1 MKVETS
7 ESFFESLERLAWYDT
22 KLWKVWEFIKITI
35 PRFFKNIWRFR
46 KELASHEW
54 WDYRYTLEMLH
65 RSLSI
70 MVVKLEKDGIEEDV
84 SRGKKVVKIKRALEL
99 LKHKLDDDYTERI
112 EAEYGEL
119 ILHDWEFEDLGDGT
133 SRLIDNDTPA
143 ERKHNRIVFKEAH
156 KLEDKEWIE
165 LWNILKGTKYSKT
178 WGDTFDGTDMRGW
191 WD

>member
-1 MKVETS
+1 MKIETS

-22 KLWKVWEFIKITI
+22 KLWKVWEFIKRTL

-54 WDYRYTLEMLH
+54 WDYRYTLEMLY

-84 SRGKKVVKIKRALEL
+84 SRGKKVQKIKRALEL
-99 LKHKLDDDYTERI
+99 LKHKLDDDYIERV
-112 EAEYGEL
+112 EKELGEL
-119 ILHDWEFEDLGDGT
+119 YLNPWEFEPTEDGNY
-133 SRLIDNDTPA
+133 RLIDNDTKD
-143 ERKHNRIVFKEAH
+143 EKEHNRKVFKLAH

-165 LWNILKGTKYSKT
+165 LWNILKGTRYSKT
-178 WGDTFDGTDMRGW
+178 WGDKFDGTDMRGW

>member
-22 KLWKVWEFIKITI
+22 KLWKVWEFIRRTI

-46 KELASHEW
+46 KELAHHEW
-54 WDYRYTLEMLH
+54 WDYRYTLEMLY
-65 RSLSI
+65 RSLVI
-70 MVVKLEKDGIEEDV
+70 MESKMHDGMEIRETRD
-84 SRGKKVVKIKRALEL
+84 KKVEKMQRAIQL
-99 LKHKLDDDYTERI
+99 LKHKLDDDYTERV
-112 EAEYGEL
+112 EAELGKL
-119 ILHDWEFEDLGDGT
+119 FLHDWEFEELENGNH
-133 SRLIDNDTPA
+133 RLIDNDTPA
-143 ERKHNRIVFKEAH
+143 ERKHNRMIFKEAH

-178 WGDTFDGTDMRGW
+178 WGDAFDGTDMRGW

>member
-1 MKVETS
+1 MKVEAS

-22 KLWKVWEFIKITI
+22 KLWKVWDFIKRTI

-46 KELASHEW
+46 KELAHHEW
-54 WDYRYTLEMLH
+54 WDYRYTLEMLY
-65 RSLSI
+65 RSLVI
-70 MVVKLEKDGIEEDV
+70 MESKMHAGMEIRETRD
-84 SRGKKVVKIKRALEL
+84 KKVEKMQRAIQL

-112 EAEYGEL
+112 EAELGEL
-119 ILHDWEFEDLGDGT
+119 ILRDWEFEDLGDGT
-133 SRLIDNDTPA
+133 SRLIDNDNPA
-143 ERKHNRIVFKEAH
+143 ERKHNRMVFKEAH

>member
-1 MKVETS
+1 MKIEAG

-22 KLWKVWEFIKITI
+22 KLWKVWEFIKRTL

-54 WDYRYTLEMLH
+54 WDYRYTLEMLY

-84 SRGKKVVKIKRALEL
+84 SRGKKVQKIKRALEL

-112 EAEYGEL
+112 EAELGEL
-119 ILHDWEFEDLGDGT
+119 ILHDWEFEELENGNH
-133 SRLIDNDTPA
+133 RLIDNDTPA
-143 ERKHNRIVFKEAH
+143 ERKHNRMIFKEAH

>member
-1 MKVETS
+1 MKVEAS
-7 ESFFESLERLAWYDT
+7 DSFFESLERLAWYDT
-22 KLWKVWEFIKITI
+22 KLWKVWDFIKITI

-54 WDYRYTLEMLH
+54 WDYRYTLEMLY
-65 RSLSI
+65 RSLVI
-70 MVVKLEKDGIEEDV
+70 MESKMHDGMEIRETRD
-84 SRGKKVVKIKRALEL
+84 KKVIKMQRAIQL
-99 LKHKLDDDYTERI
+99 LKHKLDDDFTKRI
-112 EAEYGEL
+112 EAELGEL
-119 ILHDWEFEDLGDGT
+119 ILHDWEFEELENGNH
-133 SRLIDNDTPA
+133 RVIDNDTPA
-143 ERKHNRIVFKEAH
+143 ERKHNRKIFKEAH

>member
-1 MKVETS
+1 MKVEASDT
-7 ESFFESLERLAWYDT
+7 FFESLERLAWYDT
-22 KLWKVWEFIKITI
+22 KLWKVWEFIKRTI

-54 WDYRYTLEMLH
+54 WDYRYTLEMLY
-65 RSLSI
+65 RSLVI
-70 MVVKLEKDGIEEDV
+70 MESKMHDGMEIRETRD
-84 SRGKKVVKIKRALEL
+84 KKVIKMQRAIQL
-99 LKHKLDDDYTERI
+99 LKHKLDDDYTKRI
-112 EAEYGEL
+112 EAELGEL

-143 ERKHNRIVFKEAH
+143 ERKHNRMVFKEAH

-178 WGDTFDGTDMRGW
+178 WGDAYDGTDMRGW

>member
-7 ESFFESLERLAWYDT
+7 DTFFESLERLAWYDT
-22 KLWKVWEFIKITI
+22 KLWKAWDFIKLTI

-54 WDYRYTLEMLH
+54 WDYRYTLEMIY

-70 MVVKLEKDGIEEDV
+70 MVIKLESDGIEVDS
-84 SRGKKVVKIKRALEL
+84 SRDKKVASIKRALEL
-99 LKHKLDDDYTERI
+99 LKHKLDDDYTERV
-112 EAEYGEL
+112 EAEFGEL
-119 ILHDWEFEDLGDGT
+119 IMRDWEFELLENGNH
-133 SRLIDNDTPA
+133 RVIDNDTPA
-143 ERKHNRIVFKEAH
+143 ERKHNRKIFRESH

-178 WGDTFDGTDMRGW
+178 WGDNFDGTDMRGW

>member
-1 MKVETS
+1 MKLEAPD
-7 ESFFESLERLAWYDT
+7 SFFESLERLAWYDT
-22 KLWKVWEFIKITI
+22 KLWKVWEFIKRTI

-46 KELASHEW
+46 KELAQHEW
-54 WDYRYTLEMLH
+54 WDYRYTLEILY

-70 MVVKLEKDGIEEDV
+70 MVVRLEKDGIEVDS
-84 SRGKKVVKIKRALEL
+84 SRDKKVTSIKRALEL

-112 EAEYGEL
+112 EAELGKL
-119 ILHDWEFEDLGDGT
+119 ILRDWEFEDLGDGT
-133 SRLIDNDTPA
+133 SRLIDNDTPS
-143 ERKHNRIVFKEAH
+143 ERKHNRMVFKEAH

>member
-46 KELASHEW
+46 KELAHHEW
-54 WDYRYTLEMLH
+54 WDYRYTLEMLY
-65 RSLSI
+65 RSLVI
-70 MVVKLEKDGIEEDV
+70 MESKMHDGMEIRETRD
-84 SRGKKVVKIKRALEL
+84 KKVEKMQRAIQL
-99 LKHKLDDDYTERI
+99 LKHKLDDDYTARI
-112 EAEYGEL
+112 EAELGKL
-119 ILHDWEFEDLGDGT
+119 ILHDWEFEKLENGNH
-133 SRLIDNDTPA
+133 RLIDNDTPA
-143 ERKHNRIVFKEAH
+143 ERKHNRMIFKEAH

-178 WGDTFDGTDMRGW
+178 WGDAFDGTDMRGW

>member
-1 MKVETS
+1 MKVEAS

-22 KLWKVWEFIKITI
+22 KLWKVWDFIKRTI

-46 KELASHEW
+46 NELAQHEW
-54 WDYRYTLEMLH
+54 WDYRYTLEMLY
-65 RSLSI
+65 RSLVI
-70 MVVKLEKDGIEEDV
+70 MESKMHDGMEIRETRD
-84 SRGKKVVKIKRALEL
+84 KKVEKMQRAIQL

-112 EAEYGEL
+112 EAELGKL
-119 ILHDWEFEDLGDGT
+119 ILHDWEFEELENGNH
-133 SRLIDNDTPA
+133 RVIDNDTPA
-143 ERKHNRIVFKEAH
+143 ERKHNRMIFKEAH

>member
-7 ESFFESLERLAWYDT
+7 DTFFESLERLAWYDT

-46 KELASHEW
+46 KELAHHEW
-54 WDYRYTLEMLH
+54 WDYRYTLEMLY
-65 RSLSI
+65 RSLVI
-70 MVVKLEKDGIEEDV
+70 MESKMHDGMEIRETRD
-84 SRGKKVVKIKRALEL
+84 KKVEKMQRAIQL
-99 LKHKLDDDYTERI
+99 LKHKLDDDYTERV
-112 EAEYGEL
+112 EAELGKL
-119 ILHDWEFEDLGDGT
+119 FLHDWEFEELENGNH
-133 SRLIDNDTPA
+133 RLIDNDTPA
-143 ERKHNRIVFKEAH
+143 ERKHNRMIFKEAH

-178 WGDTFDGTDMRGW
+178 WGDAFDGTDMRGW

>member
-7 ESFFESLERLAWYDT
+7 DTFFESLERLAWYDT

-46 KELASHEW
+46 KELAHHEW
-54 WDYRYTLEMLH
+54 WDYRYTLEMLY
-65 RSLSI
+65 RSLVI
-70 MVVKLEKDGIEEDV
+70 MESKMHDGMEIRETRD
-84 SRGKKVVKIKRALEL
+84 KKVEKMQRAIQL
-99 LKHKLDDDYTERI
+99 LKHKLDDDYTARI
-112 EAEYGEL
+112 EVELGKL
-119 ILHDWEFEDLGDGT
+119 ILHDWEFEELENGNH
-133 SRLIDNDTPA
+133 RLIDNDTPA
-143 ERKHNRIVFKEAH
+143 ERKHNRMIFKEAH

-178 WGDTFDGTDMRGW
+178 WGDAFDGTDMRGW

>member
-1 MKVETS
+1 MKIEAG

-22 KLWKVWEFIKITI
+22 KLWKVWEFFKRTL
-35 PRFFKNIWRFR
+35 PRFLKNIWRFR

-54 WDYRYTLEMLH
+54 WDYRYTLEMLY

-70 MVVKLEKDGIEEDV
+70 MVVKLEKDGIEEDS

-99 LKHKLDDDYTERI
+99 LKHKLDDDYVER
-112 EAEYGEL
+112 AEKELGEL
-119 ILHDWEFEDLGDGT
+119 YSNPWEFELTEDGNY
-133 SRLIDNDTPA
+133 RLIDNDTKD
-143 ERKHNRIVFKEAH
+143 EKEHNSKVFKLAH

>member
-1 MKVETS
+1 MKIEASDT
-7 ESFFESLERLAWYDT
+7 FFESLERLAWYDT
-22 KLWKVWEFIKITI
+22 KLWKVWEFIKRTI

-54 WDYRYTLEMLH
+54 WDYRYTLEMLY
-65 RSLSI
+65 RSLII
-70 MVVKLEKDGIEEDV
+70 MESKMHDGMEIRETRD
-84 SRGKKVVKIKRALEL
+84 KKVIKMQRAIQL
-99 LKHKLDDDYTERI
+99 LKHKLDDDYTKRI
-112 EAEYGEL
+112 EAELGEL

-143 ERKHNRIVFKEAH
+143 ERKHNRMVFKEAH

-178 WGDTFDGTDMRGW
+178 WGDAYDGTDMRGW

>member
-1 MKVETS
+1 MKIETS

-22 KLWKVWEFIKITI
+22 KLWKVWEFIKRTI

-54 WDYRYTLEMLH
+54 WDYRYTLEMLY

-70 MVVKLEKDGIEEDV
+70 MVVKLEKDGIEEDA
-84 SRGKKVVKIKRALEL
+84 SRMKKVVKIKRALEL
-99 LKHKLDDDYTERI
+99 LKHKLDDDYVER
-112 EAEYGEL
+112 AEKELGEL
-119 ILHDWEFEDLGDGT
+119 YSNPWEFEPTEDGNY
-133 SRLIDNDTPA
+133 RLIDNDT
-143 ERKHNRIVFKEAH
+143 EDEKEHNSKVFKLTH

-165 LWNILKGTKYSKT
+165 LWNILKGTRYSKT
-178 WGDTFDGTDMRGW
+178 WGDKFDGTDMRGW